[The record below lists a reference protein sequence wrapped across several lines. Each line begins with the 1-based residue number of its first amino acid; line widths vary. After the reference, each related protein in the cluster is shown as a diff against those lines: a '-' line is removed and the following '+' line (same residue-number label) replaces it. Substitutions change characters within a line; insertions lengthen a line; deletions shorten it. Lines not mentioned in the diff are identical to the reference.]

1 MTDERL
7 ERRIA
12 LLRDIPLFAE
22 LPGTDLALLANDFHL
37 REYGSNEL
45 IFRQGD
51 ETAEVY
57 VVLRGKVRIYRTS
70 PAGDE
75 TTIAI
80 FAGGDVIGEMAALD
94 GQSRSATGKAMN
106 RTALLVMTQDRFV
119 NHVQT
124 MPRMGYA
131 LARLLSLKLRWT
143 AGYAESIA
151 QYDAAG
157 RLLHMILANNE
168 RYGQEI
174 DPDKRYVL
182 DLGLTQSD
190 LASMVG
196 ARREWVNRLLRD
208 WKKRGLLEF
217 DRGAITILD
226 LPRVIAERDSRIEAN
241 LGDVEW

>member
-1 MTDERL
+1 M
-7 ERRIA
+7 
-12 LLRDIPLFAE
+12 
-22 LPGTDLALLANDFHL
+22 GDFRL
-37 REYGSNEL
+37 REYVRDEL

-51 ETAEVY
+51 ETTEVY
-57 VVLRGKVRIYRTS
+57 VVLRGKVRIFRTS
-70 PAGDE
+70 PSGDE

-80 FAGGDVIGEMAALD
+80 FSGNDLIGEMAALD
-94 GQSRSATGKAMN
+94 NQSRSATAKAMN
-106 RTALLVMTQDRFV
+106 PVALLVMTQDRFV
-119 NHVQT
+119 AHVQSL
-124 MPRMGYA
+124 PRLGFS
-131 LARLLSLKLRWT
+131 LAQLLSLKLRWT

-168 RYGQEI
+168 RYGEEI
-174 DPDKRYVL
+174 ESGKRYVL

-208 WKKRGLLEF
+208 WTKRGLLEF
-217 DRGAITILD
+217 DRGAITIVD
-226 LPRVIAERDSRIEAN
+226 LSRVIAERDSRIEAN